1 MVLMNSTDGTQFN
14 EDDTEQLRTR
24 AGEYLE
30 GSHDGRGLRIGVA
43 CARFNGAITSRLL
56 VSALNTL
63 SDAGVDRSDISIGWV
78 PGAFEL
84 PLLALAYADA
94 TQPFD
99 AVLTLG
105 AVIRGETSHYEIV
118 SGECA
123 RGVQD
128 VQLSTRVPVVFG
140 VLTVENVEQALA
152 RSLPD
157 ETNKGREAALTAL
170 EMVSILRQGTI
181 AT

>member
-1 MVLMNSTDGTQFN
+1 MNSADQTEF
-14 EDDTEQLRTR
+14 DDEVTEQLRTR

-30 GSHDGRGLRIGVA
+30 GSHDGRGLRIGIV
-43 CARFNGAITSRLL
+43 CSRFNGGVTTRLL
-56 VSALNTL
+56 IGALDAL
-63 SDAGVDRSDISIGWV
+63 AEAGVDRTDVSIGWV
-78 PGAFEL
+78 PGAFEI
-84 PLLALAYADA
+84 PLLALVYADGNR
-94 TQPFD
+94 PCD

-105 AVIRGETSHYEIV
+105 AVIRGDTSHYEIV

-140 VLTVENVEQALA
+140 VLTTETVDQALE
-152 RSLPD
+152 RSMPD
-157 ETNKGREAALTAL
+157 ATNKGREAALTAL
-170 EMVSILRQGTI
+170 EMVSILRQGSL